1 MNYDVITVGSALKDI
16 FVDTGLKTMR
26 TRNTRLIAYP
36 IGFKIAVKDI
46 KFSIGGGATNT
57 AVGFARMGLKT
68 AFLGKIGN
76 DESAKEIIEILKK
89 EKIDFIGKQEKT
101 TTGHSIILDSFSH
114 NRTIL
119 TYKGPSDN
127 LKYSDVKLSKIKTK
141 WLYLAS
147 SMKQTLETQ
156 KKLASYA
163 KRNKI
168 KVAFNPSEYEVKLG
182 IEKLKPILTK
192 TNLLIF
198 NRDEAEILTKE
209 KTIPKIFKK
218 LNGIG
223 ISTIVITNREH
234 EINAYHMGKI
244 YKLTPKK
251 IKPIEMTG
259 AGDSFACGFLSAMI
273 KTNDVEF
280 SIRVGITNSQSVI
293 KHYGAKN
300 KLLTW
305 REALKKVKKPKK

>member
-1 MNYDVITVGSALKDI
+1 MVYDVVTVGSALKDI
-16 FVDTGLKTMR
+16 FVDTGLKTMKAH
-26 TRNTRLIAYP
+26 NKRLIAYP
-36 IGFKIAVKDI
+36 VGFKIAVNDI

-57 AVGFARMGLKT
+57 AVGFSKMGLKT

-76 DESAKEIIEILKK
+76 DETAKEIIDMLKK
-89 EKIDFIGKQEKT
+89 EKIDFIGKQENT
-101 TTGHSIILDSFSH
+101 TTGHSIILDSFHH

-127 LKYSDVKLSKIKTK
+127 LKMSDVKLNKIKTK

-156 KKLASYA
+156 KKLATYA
-163 KRNKI
+163 KKNKI

-182 IEKLKPILTK
+182 LEKLKPILTK

-198 NRDEAEILTKE
+198 NREEAEILTKE

-218 LNGIG
+218 LNGLG
-223 ISTIVITNREH
+223 ISTIVITNREN
-234 EINAYHMGKI
+234 EVNAYHMGKT
-244 YKLTPKK
+244 YKVLPKK
-251 IKPIEMTG
+251 IKPVEMTG
-259 AGDSFACGFLSAMI
+259 AGDSFACGFLSGMI
-273 KTNDVEF
+273 KTNDVNF
-280 SIRVGITNSQSVI
+280 ALKVGLVNSESVI
-293 KHYGAKN
+293 SQYGAKN

-305 REALKKVKKPKK
+305 REVLKKVKRK